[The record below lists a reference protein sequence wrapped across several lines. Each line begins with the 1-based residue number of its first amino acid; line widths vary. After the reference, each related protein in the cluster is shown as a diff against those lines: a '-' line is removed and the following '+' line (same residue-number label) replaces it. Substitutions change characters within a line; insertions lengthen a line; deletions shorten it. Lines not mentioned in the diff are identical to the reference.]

1 MDGLFGLPRK
11 KSAGTSY
18 RKSLHGHLYF
28 KDQGDVDQFV
38 REAQRGKQIA
48 NDCSDFLAGSIMRSA
63 VRYKSLDETAVFGYM
78 CRHEFPGQFLN
89 LKHGERLAYGVKVL
103 EDISEANNKSK
114 IYVMYDIACTMQ
126 KHLQSLNR
134 TDILDNVHLCL
145 PTFHC
150 YGHKVPCQ
158 VVFGPRRCKGIGL
171 SDGEGMERLWS
182 YMRRFGRITKEMR
195 PSHRED
201 ILTHALVYYGM
212 RTKKNQT

>member
-1 MDGLFGLPRK
+1 MCILIPSLDIQQQETVVYSMDGLFGLPRK

-89 LKHGERLAYGVKVL
+89 LKHGER
-103 EDISEANNKSK
+103 
-114 IYVMYDIACTMQ
+114 
-126 KHLQSLNR
+126 
-134 TDILDNVHLCL
+134 
-145 PTFHC
+145 
-150 YGHKVPCQ
+150 
-158 VVFGPRRCKGIGL
+158 
-171 SDGEGMERLWS
+171 
-182 YMRRFGRITKEMR
+182 
-195 PSHRED
+195 
-201 ILTHALVYYGM
+201 
-212 RTKKNQT
+212 